1 MLPDNEHVIG
11 HRREDLGTQIP
22 KPSVTQNDNPV
33 GRGDLELRR
42 NLKRGGNRLGE
53 HGDIVGYRVRH
64 PMEIA
69 LRHGDQLGKR
79 AVMVED
85 AEDGTVGAVG
95 RQAAAA
101 GLTAPAGAIDLA
113 ADPLAGIR
121 AGFRDPDE
129 LVAEHPAEAH
139 VALNQLEVG
148 LADAGTS
155 YPDQHFVRG
164 RGWRGPNLVHLNF
177 VSFKNDCAHLSA
189 SFVRNR
195 CGLVP
200 VFCTPKVAWFA
211 NHFGRAQVQCMVHRP
226 FILAGFLA
234 AAGLVLLSHPVFAQG
249 QVRSANEPN
258 RTHKDGKVV
267 RALRITGTAPS
278 IDGRL
283 SDETWQ
289 LAEVGGGLT
298 QRDPDNGTP
307 MTDDTRVQIAFDDR
321 YIYVAV
327 SALDSDAKQIAA
339 GLARRDENPPTDY
352 VTIGFD
358 ARHDHQTAYN
368 FSTNP
373 SGWQGDF
380 TFYDDTNRD
389 NDYNAVWDVRS
400 EITDTGWTAEFRIP
414 FSQMRF
420 SASPVPGQV
429 WGFNIQRQ
437 IRRKSENGT
446 WVPKPRGE
454 RGEVS
459 FFGHLVFEQQLPAPG
474 RLELIPY
481 TLARGEFLPARVNEG
496 GASAGLDARWGP
508 GTGATR

>member
-11 HRREDLGTQIP
+11 YRREDLGTQIP

-113 ADPLAGIR
+113 DDPLTGIR

-129 LVAEHPAEAH
+129 LVAEHAAEAH

-200 VFCTPKVAWFA
+200 VFVLRRSRGLPT
-211 NHFGRAQVQCMVHRP
+211 
-226 FILAGFLA
+226 ILAA
-234 AAGLVLLSHPVFAQG
+234 HRSNAWCIAHLSWQG
-249 QVRSANEPN
+249 SSPRRGSCSFPIQCSRRGRWGAPMN
-258 RTHKDGKVV
+258 RTG
-267 RALRITGTAPS
+267 P
-278 IDGRL
+278 
-283 SDETWQ
+283 
-289 LAEVGGGLT
+289 
-298 QRDPDNGTP
+298 
-307 MTDDTRVQIAFDDR
+307 TRM
-321 YIYVAV
+321 
-327 SALDSDAKQIAA
+327 
-339 GLARRDENPPTDY
+339 ARSC
-352 VTIGFD
+352 G
-358 ARHDHQTAYN
+358 
-368 FSTNP
+368 
-373 SGWQGDF
+373 
-380 TFYDDTNRD
+380 
-389 NDYNAVWDVRS
+389 RS
-400 EITDTGWTAEFRIP
+400 E
-414 FSQMRF
+414 
-420 SASPVPGQV
+420 
-429 WGFNIQRQ
+429 
-437 IRRKSENGT
+437 
-446 WVPKPRGE
+446 
-454 RGEVS
+454 
-459 FFGHLVFEQQLPAPG
+459 
-474 RLELIPY
+474 
-481 TLARGEFLPARVNEG
+481 LPARRRPSTAG
-496 GASAGLDARWGP
+496 CPTRPGSSPRSAGG
-508 GTGATR
+508 